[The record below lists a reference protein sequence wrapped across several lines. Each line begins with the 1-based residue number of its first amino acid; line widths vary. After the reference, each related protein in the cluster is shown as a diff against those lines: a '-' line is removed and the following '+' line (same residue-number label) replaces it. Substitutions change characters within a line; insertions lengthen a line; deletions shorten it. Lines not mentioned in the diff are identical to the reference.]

1 MATQFCVHGGLQNK
15 EAGPKK
21 YCSPN
26 VGLETHD
33 PKIKSLMLYQ
43 LTYRN
48 ILTQN
53 SVKNNQY
60 PKQNPVLNFHA
71 KI

>member
-1 MATQFCVHGGLQNK
+1 M
-15 EAGPKK
+15 
-21 YCSPN
+21 
-26 VGLETHD
+26 GLETHD
-33 PKIKSLMLYQ
+33 PKIKSLMLNQ
-43 LTYRN
+43 LSYRN

-60 PKQNPVLNFHA
+60 QKQNPVLNVHT